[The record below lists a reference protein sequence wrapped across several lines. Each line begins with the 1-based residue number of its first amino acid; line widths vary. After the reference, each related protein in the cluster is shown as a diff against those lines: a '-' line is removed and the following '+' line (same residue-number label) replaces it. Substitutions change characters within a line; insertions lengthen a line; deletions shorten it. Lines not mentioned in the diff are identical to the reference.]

1 MAGSGSL
8 QFARLLDWIEGRLPE
23 DEAQA
28 VAAQVAAADD
38 ATQATVAWL
47 RAFRHISAE
56 LVFEAPPQATHEL
69 LTRRF
74 AAFARARQRPSVLQ
88 RVVAALTFDSS
99 ARPALADVRGADSSA
114 ARRQL
119 IYSSDAADLALNIS
133 RRAADQ
139 RFDLSGQVFVK
150 SDQLSEPLMIHLLLQ
165 DTELGATST
174 DDLGEFAFMALAGG
188 DYTLLLRGGSIE
200 MVVAPVDLR
209 LEL

>member
-1 MAGSGSL
+1 MARSESP
-8 QFARLLDWIEGRLPE
+8 QFARLLDWIEGRLSE
-23 DEAQA
+23 EEAQV
-28 VAAQVAAADD
+28 VAAQVAAADN
-38 ATQATVAWL
+38 ATRQTVAWL
-47 RAFRHISAE
+47 RAFRQISAQ
-56 LVFEAPPQATHEL
+56 LVFEAPPQATHDL

-99 ARPALADVRGADSSA
+99 ARPALADVRGVDSSA

-119 IYSSDAADLALNIS
+119 IYSSDTADLALNIAQRS
-133 RRAADQ
+133 ADQ

-150 SDQLSEPLMIHLLLQ
+150 SDQLSEPLIVHLLLQ
-165 DTELGATST
+165 DNELETTST
-174 DDLGEFAFMALAGG
+174 DDLGEFAFVSLAHG

-209 LEL
+209 LEP

>member
-28 VAAQVAAADD
+28 VAAQVAAADE
-38 ATQATVAWL
+38 ATRATVAWL
-47 RAFRHISAE
+47 RAFRQISAE
-56 LVFEAPPQATHEL
+56 LVFEAPPQTTHDL

-74 AAFARARQRPSVLQ
+74 AAFARARQRPGVLQ
-88 RVVAALTFDSS
+88 RVLAVLTFDSS
-99 ARPALADVRGADSSA
+99 ARPALADVRGADSST

-133 RRAADQ
+133 RRPADQ
-139 RFDLSGQVFVK
+139 RFDLSGQVFLK
-150 SDQLSEPLMIHLLLQ
+150 SDQLGEPLTIHLLLQ
-165 DTELGATST
+165 DDELETTSA
-174 DDLGEFAFMALAGG
+174 DDLGEFTFVALASG
-188 DYTLLLRGGSIE
+188 DYTLLLRGGPTE

-209 LEL
+209 LEP